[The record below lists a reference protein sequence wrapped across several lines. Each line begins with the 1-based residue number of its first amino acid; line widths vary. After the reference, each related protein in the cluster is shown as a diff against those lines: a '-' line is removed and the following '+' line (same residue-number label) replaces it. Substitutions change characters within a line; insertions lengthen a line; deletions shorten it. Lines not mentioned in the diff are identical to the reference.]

1 MRPADLRD
9 AELETLI
16 KAALHSAEQ
25 VEVQSEVEAV
35 RGDRSS
41 FRSAV
46 ITDAGTLTE
55 LASLF
60 RVGEDRAATRYDQYP
75 GMDYVRVT
83 FTGPYKPDFQ
93 YTGNGS
99 IYIYPNRRAQVC
111 EAFSRRLADTAG
123 ITYQPIEP

>member
-16 KAALHSAEQ
+16 KAALGSAEQ

-83 FTGPYKPDFQ
+83 FTGPYKPDFI
-93 YTGNGS
+93 YTSNRTIS
-99 IYIYPNRRAQVC
+99 IHPRSAQVC
-111 EAFSRRLADTAG
+111 EAFTRRLADTAG
-123 ITYQPIEP
+123 ITYQPIDP